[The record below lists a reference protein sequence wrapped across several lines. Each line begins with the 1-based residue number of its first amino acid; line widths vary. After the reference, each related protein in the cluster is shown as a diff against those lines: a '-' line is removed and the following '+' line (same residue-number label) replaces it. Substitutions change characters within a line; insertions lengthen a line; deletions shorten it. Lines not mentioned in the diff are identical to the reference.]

1 MGMDGQPVD
10 TSEHWTLD
18 SGRRKLLCCEAA
30 GIGQS
35 ARTST
40 AVLACDRSSMVCVCV
55 CVCGPPSVSSL
66 ASLGSPVS
74 SLKGPVSIVRR
85 RVSSCP
91 AGTQTRTGRAS
102 LVSSCAL
109 GLEIDGH
116 HTGLFL
122 SFLLLLTDCRLAP
135 ARLAK

>member
-1 MGMDGQPVD
+1 MGMDGQTVD
-10 TSEHWTLD
+10 TSELWRVD
-18 SGRRKLLCCEAA
+18 SGRR
-30 GIGQS
+30 
-35 ARTST
+35 
-40 AVLACDRSSMVCVCV
+40 RSSVARLRALANLPVPARRCSHGIDHPCV
-55 CVCGPPSVSSL
+55 CVCGPASSVSSL

-91 AGTQTRTGRAS
+91 AGTQARTWRAS

-109 GLEIDGH
+109 GLEIDNH
-116 HTGLFL
+116 PGLFL

>member
-1 MGMDGQPVD
+1 MGMDGRTVD

-18 SGRRKLLCCEAA
+18 SRR
-30 GIGQS
+30 
-35 ARTST
+35 
-40 AVLACDRSSMVCVCV
+40 RSSVARLRALANLPVPARRCSHAIDHPCVCV
-55 CVCGPPSVSSL
+55 SGPPSVSSL

-91 AGTQTRTGRAS
+91 AGTQARSGRAS